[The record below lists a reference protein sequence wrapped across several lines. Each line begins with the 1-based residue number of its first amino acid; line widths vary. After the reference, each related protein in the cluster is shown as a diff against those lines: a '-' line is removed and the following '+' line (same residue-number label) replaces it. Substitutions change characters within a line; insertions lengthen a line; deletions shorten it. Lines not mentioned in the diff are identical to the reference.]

1 MSAQIVFLTLFL
13 GLTSGSQ
20 QVDLDV
26 EGAVKSVR
34 IVSGERQLAL
44 LTAPPW
50 SAKIDLGP
58 LAPQELT
65 AIGLDAK
72 GTEIARTSQLINL
85 PRPPAEFE
93 IALTSGGTQRFAAL
107 RWRHLTGSKPAN
119 AKISVDG
126 SQLRVDHDFRAKLPH
141 LAPDT
146 PHVISA
152 EMRFQD
158 GSVARKEIV
167 IEGLRSDSMG
177 TQLTPVLLT
186 ENGPPPKTF
195 NGCFSAFGA
204 AVRVNAVEKPEA
216 QVMVVQEPD
225 PSEAA
230 RMFWVLHAVR
240 MTIAPL
246 PAGINVRIIWPIARP
261 YADRGLVAT
270 LFERSIDLKGGDEV
284 LRLGNRSQTATPTL
298 GMANVLSAPFY
309 DRSRFDDPTRFADAV
324 AVAGLGSMFDGF
336 RRAVVL
342 VLSHRKDVSENSP
355 EMVRRYLAAIHVP
368 LFVWSIDGPRPDL
381 SSTWGSVDDVSSSDL
396 LKAATKRM
404 LATLDSQRIALLAVD
419 PLTALH
425 VDVKPECGLRPFE

>member
-20 QVDLDV
+20 EVDLDV
-26 EGAVKSVR
+26 DGAVKSVR

-65 AIGLDAK
+65 AIGLDAN
-72 GTEIARTSQLINL
+72 GNEIARTSQIINL
-85 PRPPAEFE
+85 PRSPAEFE

-126 SQLRVDHDFRAKLPH
+126 SQLRADRDFRAKLPH
-141 LAPDT
+141 LDPNT

-152 EMRFQD
+152 EMYFQD
-158 GSVARKEIV
+158 GSVARKEII

-186 ENGPPPKTF
+186 EDGPAPKTF
-195 NGCFSAFGA
+195 NGCFSAFGN

-216 QVMVVQEPD
+216 HVMVVQEPD

-230 RMFWVLHAVR
+230 HIFWVLHAVR

-261 YADRGLVAT
+261 YEDRGLLAT
-270 LFERSIDLKGGDEV
+270 LFERSIDVKGSDEV
-284 LRLGNRSQTATPTL
+284 LHLSTRSQTVPTML
-298 GMANVLSAPFY
+298 GMADILSTPFY

-368 LFVWSIDGPRPDL
+368 LFVWSLEGPRPDL
-381 SSTWGSVDDVSSSDL
+381 ASTWGTVEDVSSSSRL
-396 LKAATKRM
+396 IAATNR
-404 LATLDSQRIALLAVD
+404 LRATLDAQRVALLAVD

-425 VDVKPECGLRPFE
+425 VDVKPECGLRAIE